1 MRSNS
6 AKQGDQASWGLKLAA
21 WGGLVFLHFPIV
33 IICLYAFNTEDAAF
47 SFPPQGFTLDWFSVA
62 FAREDVLESIK
73 LSLQIACVATLIAM
87 VLGTLAAAALYRRD
101 FFGKETGDLG
111 EGTVDGSDDALSRGH
126 HDRLDGLFENDDADG
141 W

>member
-47 SFPPQGFTLDWFSVA
+47 S
-62 FAREDVLESIK
+62 
-73 LSLQIACVATLIAM
+73 
-87 VLGTLAAAALYRRD
+87 
-101 FFGKETGDLG
+101 
-111 EGTVDGSDDALSRGH
+111 
-126 HDRLDGLFENDDADG
+126 
-141 W
+141 

>member
-47 SFPPQGFTLDWFSVA
+47 SFIVSADA
-62 FAREDVLESIK
+62 FA
-73 LSLQIACVATLIAM
+73 IARLT
-87 VLGTLAAAALYRRD
+87 D
-101 FFGKETGDLG
+101 
-111 EGTVDGSDDALSRGH
+111 EGI
-126 HDRLDGLFENDDADG
+126 LFEKRCARRVSAHCLRAQPSPSFT
-141 W
+141 

>member
-73 LSLQIACVATLIAM
+73 LSLQIASIATLIAM
-87 VLGTLAAAALYRRD
+87 VLGTLASAALYRRD
-101 FFGKETGDLG
+101 A
-111 EGTVDGSDDALSRGH
+111 VLSSRVNTTPYWSRYLAGVH
-126 HDRLDGLFENDDADG
+126 PN
-141 W
+141 WPC